1 MIIIEIC
8 RTASNWAR
16 VYKNRR
22 AYNAGK
28 MFFEISSKP
37 GHFSRSDRQI
47 ARAALKVMVE
57 IFYLTHY
64 DGAPRRDFEVLVIA
78 EDDTEKKMKIFA

>member
-1 MIIIEIC
+1 MLIIEVC
-8 RTASNWAR
+8 RTQSNWAR

-28 MFFEISSKP
+28 MFFETSSRS

-47 ARAALKVMVE
+47 ARDALKVMVE
-57 IFYLTHY
+57 IFYLVHF
-64 DGAPRRDFEVLVIA
+64 DGAPRRDFEVLVIS
-78 EDDTEKKMKIFA
+78 EDDTEKKIKIFA